1 MKAKA
6 TKVKDT
12 AQLSLKEIENQV
24 RELKEKLVL
33 MRVRK
38 QTGQVEKPSQLR
50 TLRRDIARL
59 LTFARQKQEAK

>member
-1 MKAKA
+1 MK
-6 TKVKDT
+6 KVKET
-12 AQLSLKEIENQV
+12 AQLSLKETQNQV

-50 TLRRDIARL
+50 TLRREIARL

>member
-1 MKAKA
+1 MKKAKE
-6 TKVKDT
+6 T
-12 AQLSLKEIENQV
+12 AQLSPKEIQTQV
-24 RELKEKLVL
+24 RELKEKLVM

-50 TLRRDIARL
+50 TIRREIARL